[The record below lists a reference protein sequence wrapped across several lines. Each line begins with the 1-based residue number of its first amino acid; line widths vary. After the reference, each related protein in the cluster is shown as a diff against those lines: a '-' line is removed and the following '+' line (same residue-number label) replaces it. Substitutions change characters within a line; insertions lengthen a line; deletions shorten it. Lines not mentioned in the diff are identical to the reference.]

1 MPQTAFARAACRAAS
16 ARCCRLEPMAE
27 TTMTDDDAV
36 PPPSAPPPAPGDDG
50 VWVALRRLT
59 AARIGLTRTGAS
71 LATGPLLD
79 FQLAHARAR
88 DAVHEPL
95 DEARLIAEL
104 SALEYPIVS
113 IASAAEN
120 RQSYLMRPDLGR
132 RLGLGAMAAL
142 TPHATGHDV
151 VFVITG
157 GLSARAVQMHAAPV
171 LAGVLP
177 ALRAQSWRIAPLV
190 VARQGR
196 VAIGDAVA
204 NALNAD
210 CAVVLLGERPG
221 LSAPDSM
228 GAYLTWQPGPDT
240 TDADRNCIS
249 NIRPEGLGTADAAF
263 KIAYLLRAMRA
274 RRLSGVRLKDDSAPL
289 LLDGR

>member
-1 MPQTAFARAACRAAS
+1 
-16 ARCCRLEPMAE
+16 
-27 TTMTDDDAV
+27 MTDDDA
-36 PPPSAPPPAPGDDG
+36 PDRTPPPAPSDDG

-59 AARIGLTRTGAS
+59 AARIGLQRTGAS

-95 DEARLIAEL
+95 DEARLIADL
-104 SALEYPIVS
+104 AGLECPVVAIP
-113 IASAAEN
+113 SAAES

-132 RLGLGAMAAL
+132 RLGPGAEVTLG
-142 TPHATGHDV
+142 PHAADHDV
-151 VFVITG
+151 AFVVTG
-157 GLSARAVQMHAAPV
+157 GLSARAVQSHAAPV

-177 ALRAQSWRIAPLV
+177 VLRAQSWRISPLV
-190 VARQGR
+190 VVCQGR

-204 NALNAD
+204 RALRAD
-210 CAVVLLGERPG
+210 CVVVLIGERPG

-228 GAYLTWQPGPDT
+228 GAYLTWQPGPAT

-249 NIRPEGLGTADAAF
+249 NIRPEGIGTADAAF
-263 KIAYLLRAMRA
+263 KITHLLRAMRA
-274 RRLSGVRLKDDSAPL
+274 RRLSGVRLKDGSDPL
-289 LLDGR
+289 LIDGR